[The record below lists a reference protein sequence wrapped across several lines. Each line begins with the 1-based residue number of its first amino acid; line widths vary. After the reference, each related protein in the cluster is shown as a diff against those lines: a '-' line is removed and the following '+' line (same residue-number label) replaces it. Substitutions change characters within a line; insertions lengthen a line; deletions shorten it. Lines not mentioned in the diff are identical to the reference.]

1 MYNGEQ
7 VAEFYSN
14 NVSLKAFAKTIHDEA
29 TKYNLAYVIVERNGL
44 GLALIEELWDELE
57 YENMWCDSKGDIGIL
72 VTVKNRDTILSVLE
86 EGLRTSR
93 YKINSQRTVKE
104 LQTFIIT
111 ENGKMQADEGYHD
124 DLVMSLAIG
133 MYACNQI
140 FLKSPITIETIKSDA
155 NTKTTPNP
163 ISRSKYGDLN
173 EKEKLKEYMQ
183 WVLKD

>member
-1 MYNGEQ
+1 
-7 VAEFYSN
+7 
-14 NVSLKAFAKTIHDEA
+14 
-29 TKYNLAYVIVERNGL
+29 
-44 GLALIEELWDELE
+44 
-57 YENMWCDSKGDIGIL
+57 

>member
-14 NVSLKAFAKTIHDEA
+14 NISLKTFAQVIHDEA
-29 TKYNLAYVIVERNGL
+29 TKYNLAYVVVERNGL

-57 YENMWCDSKGDIGIL
+57 YENMWTDDKGEIGIL

-93 YKINSQRTVKE
+93 YRINSARTVGE

-111 ENGKMQADEGYHD
+111 ENGKMQADDGYHD

-140 FLKSPITIETIKSDA
+140 FLKSPIAIETLKSDDS
-155 NTKTTPNP
+155 TKTTPSP
-163 ISRSKYGDLN
+163 LSRSKYSDLS
-173 EKEKLKEYMQ
+173 EKEKLKEYMK
-183 WVLKD
+183 WVLK